1 MNIDNLSNEELL
13 ELYEL
18 TYREV
23 SEVNEEQQSIRG
35 YGATIY
41 PIMNVI
47 PRTEAKAPPAPVMT
61 VYCPGKNA
69 ENAFR
74 SLPDPAEQLA
84 QTTVKAV
91 TEMMGAEMAA
101 IVAQSI
107 TTPAVTPDPTPV
119 PLVGPVVP
127 TPTPTPI
134 TPTPT
139 PVTPTPTPYVAPSPT
154 SPSPTPTAPS
164 PTPST
169 PSPSPTVAPQP
180 TPTPSPSPTPPSPT
194 PPYGGGY
201 Y

>member
-1 MNIDNLSNEELL
+1 MKLEDLSNEELL

-23 SEVNEEQQSIRG
+23 SEVNEEQLSLTG
-35 YGATIY
+35 FGANIY

-69 ENAFR
+69 TNAFR
-74 SLPDPAEQLA
+74 SLPDPAQQLT

-91 TEMMGAEMAA
+91 TEMMGTEMAA

-107 TTPAVTPDPTPV
+107 TTPATPAVSESSTT
-119 PLVGPVVP
+119 PVVP
-127 TPTPTPI
+127 TPTPYVSPTVSEP

-139 PVTPTPTPYVAPSPT
+139 PTNTQPTPSTPTPTP
-154 SPSPTPTAPS
+154 TP
-164 PTPST
+164 
-169 PSPSPTVAPQP
+169 APQP
-180 TPTPSPSPTPPSPT
+180 TPTPTPTPSPD
-194 PPYGGGY
+194 PYQGGGY